1 MHITH
6 VELKNWLNFRKVDVN
21 LSEST
26 YLIGPNASGKS
37 NFLDV
42 FRFLRTVSSP
52 SGGGLLKAVAERGG
66 LKKLRCLQARRDTEV
81 RIEACVVDGS
91 GETQKTWLYS
101 LGFKSEGT
109 GRQRPVVT
117 EEKVKCNGKCLL
129 NRPDNQDKTD
139 KERLIQT
146 HLEQVSANVQF
157 RALAEFFASTKY
169 LHLVP
174 QLLKFAD
181 RIGGNRLE
189 EDPFGQGFLEELAR
203 TPANTRTARLK
214 KIQRILN
221 KAVPQFQELRFAR
234 DETTGLPHLEARY
247 EHWRPQ
253 GAWHREDQFSD
264 GTLRLIALF
273 WAMLAGDSVLL
284 MEEPELSL
292 NDAIVSQLPLMIDR
306 IKRQAKYRRQVL
318 ITTHSEA
325 LLANPIDAPS
335 ILLVTPT
342 ADGSEI
348 RAPNE
353 QESAMLATGLLPSEV
368 LLPKARPKKAE
379 QLALFK

>member
-1 MHITH
+1 MQITH
-6 VELKNWLNFRKVDVN
+6 ISLKNWLNFRMVDVD

-52 SGGGLLKAVAERGG
+52 SGGLLKAVTDRGG

-81 RIEACVVDGS
+81 RIEASVVEGS
-91 GETQKTWLYS
+91 GEAQKTWLYS

-117 EEKVKCNGKCLL
+117 VEKVECNGERFLD
-129 NRPDNQDKTD
+129 RPDEKDNAD

-157 RALAEFFASTKY
+157 RALAEFFAATTY

-189 EDPFGQGFLEELAR
+189 EDPFGQGFLESIAR
-203 TPANTRTARLK
+203 TPANTQTARLR
-214 KIQRILN
+214 KIQRILER
-221 KAVPQFQELRFAR
+221 AVPQFQELRFKR
-234 DETTGLPHLEARY
+234 DDVTGLPHLEARY

-284 MEEPELSL
+284 LEEPELSL

-306 IKRQAKYRRQVL
+306 VKRQAKYRRQVL

-325 LLANPIDAPS
+325 LLANPIDGRS

-342 ADGSEI
+342 DDGSEI
-348 RAPNE
+348 RAPDE
-353 QESAMLATGLLPSEV
+353 EELAMLANGLLPSEV
-368 LLPKARPKKAE
+368 LLPKARPKYAE